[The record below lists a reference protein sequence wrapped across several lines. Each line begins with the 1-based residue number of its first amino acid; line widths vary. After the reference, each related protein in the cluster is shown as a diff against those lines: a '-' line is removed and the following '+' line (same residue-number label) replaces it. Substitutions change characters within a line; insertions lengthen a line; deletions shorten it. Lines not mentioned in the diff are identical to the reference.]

1 MAESWSTEL
10 TAVLITEVKRYPWL
24 WNPLRW
30 DYRKIRKKC
39 MAWRSISTVV
49 RKPAK
54 ECQEKWRT
62 VRDTY
67 KKIIQRGTSAPTEG
81 RSSKWPHMARMEF
94 LKKAAEKHANLKISQ
109 TKGEESSDLEIDK
122 DTDVEAKIY
131 EEENDY
137 RNDDD
142 PLPPRLS
149 DLISAKPR
157 YIVPK
162 IDGIL
167 QNDLQ
172 PPPLRPISIQTPV
185 VPISMPTSFVPL
197 SVSSSVTS
205 NSSVPICVPTAP
217 KLKSISLENQTKSL
231 QQNNNYNKNNKNHRR
246 SKLKLRAAALLE
258 SLQQRMES
266 EAPEDEEHYF
276 GQIVASTMRRLPLQQ
291 RAIIRMDI
299 LRLLYNAE
307 YNRE

>member
-1 MAESWSTEL
+1 
-10 TAVLITEVKRYPWL
+10 
-24 WNPLRW
+24 
-30 DYRKIRKKC
+30 
-39 MAWRSISTVV
+39 
-49 RKPAK
+49 
-54 ECQEKWRT
+54 
-62 VRDTY
+62 
-67 KKIIQRGTSAPTEG
+67 
-81 RSSKWPHMARMEF
+81 MARMEF

-109 TKGEESSDLEIDK
+109 TKGEESPDLEIDK

-149 DLISAKPR
+149 DLITAKPR

-162 IDGIL
+162 IDGL
-167 QNDLQ
+167 LENDLQ
-172 PPPLRPISIQTPV
+172 PPPLRPISIPTPV

-197 SVSSSVTS
+197 SVSSSVIP
-205 NSSVPICVPTAP
+205 NSSVPVSVPITP
-217 KLKSISLENQTKSL
+217 ELESISLENQTKSL

-258 SLQQRMES
+258 SLQHRMES